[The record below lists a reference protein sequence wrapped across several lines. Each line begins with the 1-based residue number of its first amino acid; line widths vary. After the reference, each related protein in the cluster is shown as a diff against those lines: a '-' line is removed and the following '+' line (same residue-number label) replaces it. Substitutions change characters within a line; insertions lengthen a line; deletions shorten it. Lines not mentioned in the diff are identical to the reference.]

1 VTRLDAV
8 TALLR
13 PRSIAVVGASERADS
28 FGRRLLDSLAE
39 WRHAGAVYPVNP
51 RYAEIAGRPCYP
63 RIADLPCVVDCVLMA
78 VADERLEAAFQEAAA
93 AGARTAVVFGRG
105 YEPSPAAGRPPL
117 TRRLGA
123 IARAAGMA
131 VCGGNCMGFM
141 NFVDRLKVC
150 AYTPALPDRCGAV
163 GFVSHSGSS
172 WTGLIASQRQLF
184 FNYAISAGQEI
195 ATTAADYLAF
205 LAIQRETR
213 AIALVL
219 ETVRDPG
226 RFVDALALA
235 GKRGV
240 PVVAL
245 KLGRTERGAR
255 FTLAHTDALAGS
267 DATFDALCERYNV
280 CQVETLDE
288 LADTLELLASD
299 RRPSADGLAV
309 VTDSGG
315 ERQMIVDLAADA
327 GARLADL
334 GPTTRECLEAML
346 DPGFTP
352 DNPLDAWGDGRY
364 VFKECLQILAD
375 DPAVGVVA
383 MASNMVAGRP
393 YLHATTSAI
402 EAAYLATAK
411 PVVAFGNLHSTICR
425 DEAARLRGLGIPV
438 LMGTATALRAIGHF
452 LDHQHRRSIPCEREP
467 APADATA
474 VARWRQRLA
483 AGPLS
488 ALEGLRLF
496 ADFGGPVV
504 ASLLAGSEVEA
515 VAAAER
521 IGFPVVLKTA
531 APEIAHKTDAG
542 GVALD
547 LAGPPAVTEAY
558 RRIAARFGPAVELQA
573 RVPPGPELLLGMVND
588 LQFGPTVTVALGGVL
603 VELFQDRA
611 TFLPP
616 VTAEAALAHLRRLK
630 GFPLLTG
637 YRGATPVDLPALAA
651 AIERFSVLAAAIG
664 SLLAAFEINP
674 LIAGPAGAVAVD
686 ALAVPLTPL
695 TDELG

>member
-1 VTRLDAV
+1 VTPRDAV

-13 PRSIAVVGASERADS
+13 PRSIAVVGASGRPGS

-39 WRHAGAVYPVNP
+39 WRHADAVYPVNP
-51 RYAEIAGRPCYP
+51 RYAEIAGRACYP
-63 RIADLPCVVDCVLMA
+63 RIADLPSPVDCVLMA
-78 VADERLEAAFQEAAA
+78 VADARLEAAFEEAAA
-93 AGARTAVVFGRG
+93 AGARAAVVFGRG
-105 YEPSPAAGRPPL
+105 YEASPAAGRPPL
-117 TRRLGA
+117 AERLGTL
-123 IARAAGMA
+123 ARAAGMA
-131 VCGGNCMGFM
+131 VCGSNCMGFM

-163 GFVSHSGSS
+163 GLVSHSGSS
-172 WTGLIASQRQLF
+172 WSGLIGNQRQLF

-195 ATTAADYLAF
+195 ATTVADYLAF
-205 LAIQRETR
+205 LVTQPETR
-213 AIALVL
+213 AVALVL

-235 GKRGV
+235 GRRDV

-255 FTLAHTDALAGS
+255 FTLAHTGALAGCE
-267 DATFDALCERYNV
+267 AAFDAVCERCNV
-280 CQVETLDE
+280 CPVETLDE
-288 LADTLELLASD
+288 LADTLELLSSD
-299 RRPSADGLAV
+299 RRPPADGLAV

-327 GARLADL
+327 RAQLADL
-334 GPTTRECLEAML
+334 GPETRQRLEAVL

-393 YLHATTSAI
+393 YLHATMGAV
-402 EAAYLATAK
+402 EAAHAATAK

-438 LMGTATALRAIGHF
+438 LMGTATALRAIRHF
-452 LDHQHRRSIPCEREP
+452 LDYQHRRRIPLEREP
-467 APADATA
+467 APADPTA

-488 ALEGLRLF
+488 APEGLRLF

-504 ASLLAGSEVEA
+504 AGLLAASEAEA

-521 IGFPVVLKTA
+521 IGFPVVLKTVT
-531 APEIAHKTDAG
+531 PEVAHKTDAG

-547 LAGPPAVTEAY
+547 LAGPPAVAEAY
-558 RRIAARFGPAVELQA
+558 RRVAARFGPEVELQA
-573 RVPPGPELLLGMVND
+573 RVPPGPELLLGTVND

-603 VELFQDRA
+603 VELLQDKA

-616 VTAEAALAHLRRLK
+616 VTAATALAHLRRLK

-637 YRGATPVDLPALAA
+637 YRGARPVDLPALAA
-651 AIERFSVLAAAIG
+651 AIERFSVLAAEVG
-664 SLLAAFEINP
+664 PLLAAFEINP
-674 LIAGPAGAVAVD
+674 LIAGHAGAVAVD
-686 ALAVPLTPL
+686 ALAVPLSPP
-695 TDELG
+695 TDDPE